1 METSWERP
9 MTEWAL
15 AIVACLWLCG
25 AAAGSTID
33 LHVAPNGPLAT
44 LRVARDAAR
53 RIGPDKPRRIVVH
66 GGAYY
71 LSETLVLQAQDSG
84 LTIEAAA
91 GQKPVVVGGRRLS
104 GWRPDGDHLWS
115 AKLPQIDGGN
125 WDFRML
131 VVNGR
136 FCKRARLPKTGTF
149 THLSEFKVPWMSTT
163 GGGWKR
169 KPTRQELTTLKYR
182 PADLGPWLDLKNAE
196 LTVYHMWDES
206 VVGLSAMNE
215 KTHTLTFSNPSGHP
229 PGAFRVK
236 KYVVWNV
243 REGMTEPGQW
253 FLDRT
258 AGKVVYWPLPGED
271 MARAE
276 VVAPVVECIIRLN
289 GSKDALVKDV
299 TIRGLTLSVTNTPLV
314 AGGFGA
320 GKFDGAVSAVHTES
334 CRLVD
339 LTVFNVGGQGIKTW
353 QCNALRVEGCHVR
366 DTGACGVKTGGVD
379 VRITNNHVH
388 DVGRTYPS
396 AIAVWCNGKRARI
409 VHNEIHDTPYTAVA
423 CGGDEHCIEANL
435 IYRAMKE
442 LHDGAGIYITFCKK
456 VVLRGNLIRDI
467 VETGGYGASAYYLDE
482 QAEGCVVEKNV
493 SVRVDRPSHNHMA
506 RDNVIRNNV
515 FICDG
520 EAKLTFP
527 KCSAYRFEKNVICAK
542 GKIALSNPSAID
554 VSSDNV
560 LFSETGTIDGCPAG
574 AVRADPRVVGSE
586 RGVFGFAPGSPALE
600 LGIEPV
606 DVRAAG
612 RTSHREE

>member
-1 METSWERP
+1 

-15 AIVACLWLCG
+15 TVVACLWFCG
-25 AAAGSTID
+25 AAVGNAID
-33 LHVAPNGPLAT
+33 LHVAPNGPLVT
-44 LRVARDAAR
+44 LRAARDAAR

-66 GGAYY
+66 SGVYY

-104 GWRPDGDHLWS
+104 GWRQDGDHLWS
-115 AKLPQIDGGN
+115 AKVPQVGKRN

-136 FCKRARLPKTGTF
+136 FCKRARLPKAGTF

-206 VVGLSAMNE
+206 VVGLSAMDE
-215 KTHTLTFSNPSGHP
+215 KTHTLTFSNPAGHP

-236 KYVVWNV
+236 KYVVRNV

-289 GSKDALVKDV
+289 GSKDAPVKDV
-299 TIRGLTLSVTNTPLV
+299 TLRGLTLSVTNTPLV

-320 GKFDGAVSAVHTES
+320 GKFDGALSAVHTDK
-334 CRLVD
+334 CRLAD
-339 LTVFNVGGQGIKTW
+339 LTVFNVGGQGIRTW
-353 QCNALRVEGCHVR
+353 QCNGLRVEGCHVH
-366 DTGACGVKTGGVD
+366 DTGACGIKTGGVD
-379 VRITNNHVH
+379 VQITNNHVH
-388 DVGRTYPS
+388 DVGQTYPS

-409 VHNEIHDTPYTAVA
+409 RHNEIHDTPYTAVA
-423 CGGDEHCIEANL
+423 CGGDEHRIEANL
-435 IYRAMKE
+435 IYHAMKE
-442 LHDGAGIYITFCKK
+442 LHDGAGIYVTFCKK

-482 QAEGCVVEKNV
+482 QAERCVVEKNV
-493 SVRVDRPSHNHMA
+493 SIRVGRPSHNHMA

-520 EAKLTFP
+520 DAKLTFP
-527 KCSAYRFEKNVICAK
+527 KCSKYRFEKNVIRAK
-542 GKIALSNPSAID
+542 GKIALSNPSAIN

-560 LFSETGTIDGCPAG
+560 LFSETGKIDGCPVG
-574 AVRADPRVVGSE
+574 VVRADPRVVGSE

-600 LGIEPV
+600 LGGKPV
-606 DVRAAG
+606 DVSAAG